1 MNKHL
6 SLAVRG
12 AAILLLA
19 AVPFVGCVGDE
30 YEDSLPVGLLSEAT
44 MATDVDDDNRPV
56 NPTNVFP
63 TDADGFF
70 CSFKIN
76 DAPPDTEIKAE
87 WVYVGGEAEAEIANA
102 TRGESPNL
110 VTVYYAN
117 AMQVVSRDALYGS
130 VLTAWTE
137 NTSDAVSYQVLEMG

>member
-1 MNKHL
+1 MVKVTVALNGRILQEMKVE
-6 SLAVRG
+6 SL
-12 AAILLLA
+12 
-19 AVPFVGCVGDE
+19 
-30 YEDSLPVGLLSEAT
+30 EAL
-44 MATDVDDDNRPV
+44 
-56 NPTNVFP
+56 
-63 TDADGFF
+63 
-70 CSFKIN
+70 
-76 DAPPDTEIKAE
+76 KAQ
-87 WVYVGGEAEAEIANA
+87 WEAEAEIANA